1 MIDVSQCHYQSPG
14 GELLGAKALKLV
26 LMTNQ
31 GDDAQEVIIFLRNI
45 QPPSLWDLSIHQP

>member
-26 LMTNQ
+26 LMANQ
-31 GDDAQEVIIFLRNI
+31 GDDAQEVIIF
-45 QPPSLWDLSIHQP
+45 Q